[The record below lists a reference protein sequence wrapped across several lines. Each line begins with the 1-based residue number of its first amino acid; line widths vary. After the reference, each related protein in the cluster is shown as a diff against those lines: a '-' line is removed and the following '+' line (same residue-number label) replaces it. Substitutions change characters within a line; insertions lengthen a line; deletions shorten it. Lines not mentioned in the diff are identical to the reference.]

1 VRAARSSEKSLTR
14 KGIILAGGSG
24 TRLHPITASISKQMV
39 PVYDKPMI
47 YYPLST
53 LMLSGIRE
61 YLVITTPRDI
71 ESFRALL
78 GDGSQWGLSLKY
90 AVQPQPAGIAQAFLI
105 GALFLG
111 DARSALILGDNIF
124 FGHSLSE
131 TLQQAARQAHGATVF
146 GYSVQDPERYGVA
159 KFDAQRHVVDIIEKA
174 AHPPSNIAITGVYFY
189 DGRVVE
195 FARTLTPSARGEL
208 EITDLNRMYLQRG
221 ELTVELLGRGTAWL
235 DTGTYA
241 ALLDAGNFVRI
252 IEERQGLKVACVE
265 EVAYRMGFIDGEQLA
280 RLARP
285 LENSG
290 YGRYLLR
297 VLQESAPA

>member
-1 VRAARSSEKSLTR
+1 
-14 KGIILAGGSG
+14 
-24 TRLHPITASISKQMV
+24 
-39 PVYDKPMI
+39 MI

-53 LMLSGIRE
+53 LMLSGVRE
-61 YLVITTPRDI
+61 YLVITTARDL

-78 GDGSQWGLSLKY
+78 GDGSQWGLSLEY
-90 AVQPQPAGIAQAFLI
+90 AVQPRPEGIAQAFLI
-105 GALFLG
+105 GAAFLG
-111 DARSALILGDNIF
+111 GSASALILGDNIF
-124 FGHSLSE
+124 FGHHLSE
-131 TLQQAARQAHGATVF
+131 TLQKSARQQQGATVF

-159 KFDAQRHVVDIIEKA
+159 KFDAERRVIDIVEKA
-174 AHPPSNIAITGVYFY
+174 AKPPSNIAITGVYFY
-189 DGRVVE
+189 DGRAVE
-195 FARTLTPSARGEL
+195 FTRALKPSARGEL

-297 VLQESAPA
+297 VLQETPPA

>member
-1 VRAARSSEKSLTR
+1 LTR

-78 GDGSQWGLSLKY
+78 GDGRQWGISIDY
-90 AVQPQPAGIAQAFLI
+90 ASQARPEGIAQAFII
-105 GALFLG
+105 GARFIG
-111 DARSALILGDNIF
+111 RAPVSLILGDNIF
-124 FGHSLSE
+124 FGQNLSE
-131 TLQQAARQAHGATVF
+131 ILQKTACQVHGATVF

-159 KFDAQRHVVDIIEKA
+159 QFDAERRVVDIVEKA
-174 AHPPSNIAITGVYFY
+174 PHPPSNIAITGVYFY
-189 DGRVVE
+189 DNQVVDM
-195 FARTLTPSARGEL
+195 AGALKPSARGEL
-208 EITDLNRMYLQRG
+208 EITDLNRIYLKRG
-221 ELTVELLGRGTAWL
+221 ELQFELLGRGTAWL

-241 ALLDAGNFVRI
+241 TLLDAGNFVRI
-252 IEERQGLKVACVE
+252 IEERQGLKIACVE
-265 EVAYRMGFIDGEQLA
+265 EVAYRMGYIDQEQLA
-280 RLARP
+280 RLAEP
-285 LENSG
+285 LANSG
-290 YGRYLLR
+290 YGRYLKR
-297 VLQESAPA
+297 VLQESA